1 MDILN
6 QVEIYQIPSPDIP
19 LAQLVIFNFLAKS
32 LILGGDKII
41 FENRVEFLE
50 WKEQTFGPTQYIGQ
64 S

>member
-50 WKEQTFGPTQYIGQ
+50 WKV
-64 S
+64 